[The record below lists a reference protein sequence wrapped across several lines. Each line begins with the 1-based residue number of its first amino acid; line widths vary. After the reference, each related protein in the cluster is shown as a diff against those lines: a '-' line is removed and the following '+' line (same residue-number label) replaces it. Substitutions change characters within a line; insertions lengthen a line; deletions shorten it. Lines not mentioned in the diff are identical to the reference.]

1 MSTPSAQHTR
11 DWTAPWWDR
20 QWKLHIDGSWVDG
33 HGDECSAVINPATE
47 EVIAHVP
54 QGSAIDVETALAAAR
69 RAFDEG
75 PWPRMTPA
83 QRGEVMRRMADIME
97 RRLADLIELNI
108 CEAGAVR
115 ALAATRQT
123 REPIREFRDL
133 AENIVPR
140 FQWER
145 PLNAVVGSGI
155 GQGMLRRVPW
165 GVTALISA
173 YNFPLFLNLAK
184 LGPALAAGCTA
195 VLKPAPS
202 TPLQALVLAE
212 VAEEAGLPPGVLSV
226 VTGDVGVGQELTT
239 SPLVD
244 LVSFTGSDAVG
255 SRVYQQAAATNKK
268 VILELGGKSASI
280 ICEDADLDR
289 ALPGIIAGIV
299 THAGQG
305 CALLTRTLVNQSRR
319 DELVEKL
326 VIALRRIVVGDP
338 ADPRTQMGPVISEQQ
353 RGQVEKLIATGLAE
367 GANLAVGGGRPQALQ
382 QGFFVEPTLFVDVD
396 NSMTI
401 AQQEIFG
408 PVGAVITFD
417 TDAQAVRIANDS
429 KYGLSGS
436 VWAKDPVRAY
446 EIAKQLRTGNVTVN
460 GGGGGANPDT
470 AFGGFKQSGLGR
482 EWGAHGL
489 DEYLQTQCVM
499 WGVATG

>member
-1 MSTPSAQHTR
+1 VTTPSAQHTR
-11 DWTAPWWDR
+11 DRSAPWRDR
-20 QWKLHIDGSWVDG
+20 QWKLYIDGSWVHG
-33 HGDECSAVINPATE
+33 HGDERSAVINPANE
-47 EVIAHVP
+47 DVIAHVP
-54 QGSAIDVETALAAAR
+54 QGSSIDVDAAVAAAR

-75 PWPRMTPA
+75 PWPQMTPT
-83 QRGEVMRRMADIME
+83 QRGEVMLRMADIME
-97 RRLADLIELNI
+97 RRVAELIELNI

-133 AENIVPR
+133 VERIVSR

-145 PLNAVVGSGI
+145 PLDAVIGSGI

-184 LGPALAAGCTA
+184 VGPALAAGCTA
-195 VLKPAPS
+195 VLKPAPD

-226 VTGDVGVGQELTT
+226 VTGDVGVGQRLTT

-244 LVSFTGSDAVG
+244 LVSFTGSDVVG

-268 VILELGGKSASI
+268 VVLELGGKSANI
-280 ICEDADLDR
+280 ICDDANLDR

-299 THAGQG
+299 SHAGQG
-305 CALLTRTLVNQSRR
+305 CALLTRTLVHQSRH

-326 VIALRRIVVGDP
+326 VTALQRVTVGDP
-338 ADPRTQMGPVISEQQ
+338 ADPLTQMGPVISDQQ
-353 RGQVEKLIATGLAE
+353 RGRVENLIQTGVAE
-367 GANLAVGGGRPQALQ
+367 GANLAVGGDRPRALQ
-382 QGFFVEPTLFVDVD
+382 RGFFLEPTLFVDVD

-429 KYGLSGS
+429 RYGLSGS

-446 EIAKQLRTGNVTVN
+446 AIAKQLRTGNVTVN

-499 WGVATG
+499 WGVAPG